1 MRDNPG
7 GGELDPA
14 EGVRSAMIDYGKSIG
29 ITCKIALCNDSRK
42 FSK

>member
-14 EGVRSAMIDYGKSIG
+14 ESVR
-29 ITCKIALCNDSRK
+29 CRK
-42 FSK
+42 QQLSVVMTNLNPKNIIVHNAVA